1 MTPPAHHHTAAHTGG
16 QRHGPRATARRNDTD
31 TSDTS
36 KDGQRHGHRD
46 HRRRNKARKHQ
57 HRTPA
62 ATGASGGGTLP
73 PDKAST
79 QGQRTPPRRT
89 TGKARKRAATGHERT
104 TADQWTS
111 GRPKG
116 RQRPRKRP
124 PRPRTDTTTD
134 RPPARRT
141 DTSGKGRQPV
151 HQPHGRTPPRR
162 TATASASTGGHQYG
176 KPHRHRHG
184 RRPTRA
190 DHWRPVQTS
199 FWGVRREPCLYSSAC
214 KWKCDQ
220 HTSKSCRG
228 RRGHRRR
235 GRAEVARREFF

>member
-1 MTPPAHHHTAAHTGG
+1 MTPARKPHGGKAG

-46 HRRRNKARKHQ
+46 RRRRTQGTQGPAPHTSGDGPQAAAEHYQLTRQAHKASGRRHGAPLARPKNGPPRATKGPRRASGPADGRKAASGHENG
-57 HRTPA
+57 HHGHGRTPA
-62 ATGASGGGTLP
+62 
-73 PDKAST
+73 
-79 QGQRTPPRRT
+79 
-89 TGKARKRAATGHERT
+89 
-104 TADQWTS
+104 
-111 GRPKG
+111 
-116 RQRPRKRP
+116 
-124 PRPRTDTTTD
+124 TD

-141 DTSGKGRQPV
+141 DASGKDRQPV

-184 RRPTRA
+184 RRPKRA